1 MFLLDTKNV
10 NLGISLYLNRIS
22 VFCLKTSLYI
32 QIGISDALLS
42 IWSYI
47 PNLRQS
53 HAMYKYDA
61 IDQTL
66 VDQRVA
72 QFRDQV
78 ARRINGT
85 LAEEEFRPLR
95 LQNGLYHQRHAYMLR
110 VAIPYGLLSAK
121 QLRTLALIAEKYDR
135 GYGHFTTRQ
144 NIQFNWIELEQTP
157 DILAELAKVEMHAIQ
172 TSGNCIRN
180 ITSDAFAGVAGD
192 EYIDPRPVCELLR
205 QWSTLHPEF
214 AHLPRKFKFAING
227 AKEDRTVLLCHDV
240 GIELKKN
247 AQGELVADIY
257 AGGGMGRTPILGQLI
272 KQDLSWQV
280 LPSYLTALLRV
291 YNRFGRRDNLYKAR
305 IKILVKAL
313 GPEEFARQ
321 VEGEWTH
328 IKNGDDNFTQAE
340 WERVA
345 KHFTKPA
352 YQQLSALSEQQI
364 VAGAPETERS
374 AFTRW
379 LERNVKPHQVAGYA
393 SVILSLKPHGTV
405 APGDATVAQMNAIA
419 DLSDQYSFGELRVTH
434 EQNLVL
440 ADVEQSKLLELWQAT
455 KQQHVALPNIGLLT
469 DIIACPGGDFC
480 SLANAKSLPIAKAIQ
495 ERFDNLDYLFDLGDI
510 SLNISGCINSCGHH
524 HVGNIGVLGVDKDG
538 EEWYQITLGGEQGN
552 TAAIGKVI
560 GPSFYADEIPDVITN
575 IINTYTEQRTDDESF
590 IDAYRRIGVT
600 PFKEAAYKNAKKK
613 DKAVDQKESAAS

>member
-1 MFLLDTKNV
+1 
-10 NLGISLYLNRIS
+10 
-22 VFCLKTSLYI
+22 
-32 QIGISDALLS
+32 
-42 IWSYI
+42 
-47 PNLRQS
+47 
-53 HAMYKYDA
+53 MYKYDH

-78 ARRINGT
+78 ARRLDGS

-110 VAIPYGLLSAK
+110 VAIPYGLFSAK
-121 QLRTLALIAEKYDR
+121 QLRTLAFIAEKYDR

-144 NIQFNWIELEQTP
+144 NIQYNWVKLEETP

-180 ITSDAFAGVAGD
+180 ITSDAFAGVSGD
-192 EYIDPRPVCELLR
+192 EYVDTRPICELLR

-214 AHLPRKFKFAING
+214 AHLPRKFKFAVNG
-227 AKEDRTVLLCHDV
+227 SKEDRTVLLCHDV
-240 GIELKKN
+240 GIELKQDSSG
-247 AQGELVADIY
+247 ALVADLY
-257 AGGGMGRTPILGQLI
+257 AGGGMGRTPILGSLI
-272 KQDLSWQV
+272 KQGLPWQV

-321 VEGEWTH
+321 VEGEWAH
-328 IKNGDDNFTQAE
+328 IQNSDDNFTQAE
-340 WERVA
+340 WDRVA

-352 YQQLSALSEQQI
+352 YKNLSALSTEKLI
-364 VAGAPETERS
+364 ASVAEKDHI
-374 AFTRW
+374 AFARW
-379 LERNVKPHQVAGYA
+379 LERNVKAHQVSGYA
-393 SVILSLKPHGTV
+393 SVILSLKPHGTA
-405 APGDATVAQMNAIA
+405 APGDATAAQMLAIA
-419 DLSDQYSFGELRVTH
+419 DLADQYSFGELRATH

-440 ADVEQSKLLELWQAT
+440 ADVEQAELPNLWQAAK
-455 KQQHVALPNIGLLT
+455 KQNLVLPNIGLLT

-495 ERFDNLDYLFDLGDI
+495 ERFDDLDYLYDLGDI
-510 SLNISGCINSCGHH
+510 TLNISGCINSCGHH

-552 TAAIGKVI
+552 DAAIGKVI
-560 GPSFYADEIPDVITN
+560 GPSFYADEIPDVMSN
-575 IINTYTEQRTDDESF
+575 IINTYVSERSHEEAF
-590 IDAYRRIGVT
+590 IETYRRLGIT
-600 PFKEAAYKNAKKK
+600 PFKEAAYQHAKKK
-613 DKAVDQKESAAS
+613 GQPAEVSAS

>member
-1 MFLLDTKNV
+1 
-10 NLGISLYLNRIS
+10 
-22 VFCLKTSLYI
+22 
-32 QIGISDALLS
+32 
-42 IWSYI
+42 
-47 PNLRQS
+47 
-53 HAMYKYDA
+53 MYKYDL

-66 VDQRVA
+66 VDQRVE

-78 ARRINGT
+78 ARRLDGS

-110 VAIPYGLLSAK
+110 VAIPYGLFSAK
-121 QLRTLALIAEKYDR
+121 QLRTMALISEKYDR

-144 NIQFNWIELEQTP
+144 NIQYNWVTLEDTP

-192 EYIDPRPVCELLR
+192 EYVDPRPVCELLR

-214 AHLPRKFKFAING
+214 AHLPRKFKFAVNG

-240 GIELKKN
+240 GIELKKKTN
-247 AQGELVADIY
+247 NGELTNELTADIY
-257 AGGGMGRTPILGQLI
+257 AGGGMGRTPILGSLI
-272 KQDLSWQV
+272 KQDLPWNV

-291 YNRFGRRDNLYKAR
+291 YNRFGRRDNIYKAR

-321 VEGEWTH
+321 VEGEWLH

-340 WERVA
+340 WDRVA

-352 YQQLSALSEQQI
+352 YKNLNALTGEKVINTASE
-364 VAGAPETERS
+364 ADKT
-374 AFTRW
+374 AFTKW
-379 LERNVKPHQVAGYA
+379 LERNVRPHQVPGYA
-393 SVILSLKPHGTV
+393 SVILSLKPHGSV
-405 APGDATVAQMNAIA
+405 APGDATTAQMLAIA
-419 DLSDQYSFGELRVTH
+419 DLADQYSFGELRATH

-440 ADVEQSKLLELWQAT
+440 ADVEQAKLYELWKEAK
-455 KQQHVALPNIGLLT
+455 KQKVALPNVGLLT

-495 ERFDNLDYLFDLGDI
+495 ERFDDLDYLFDLGDI

-524 HVGNIGVLGVDKDG
+524 HVGNIGVFGVDKDG

-552 TAAIGKVI
+552 NASIGKVI

-575 IINTYTEQRTDDESF
+575 VINTYVAQRNEDESF

-613 DKAVDQKESAAS
+613 EKAEVSGDAS

>member
-1 MFLLDTKNV
+1 
-10 NLGISLYLNRIS
+10 
-22 VFCLKTSLYI
+22 
-32 QIGISDALLS
+32 
-42 IWSYI
+42 
-47 PNLRQS
+47 
-53 HAMYKYDA
+53 MYKYDH

-66 VDQRVA
+66 VDQRVT

-78 ARRINGT
+78 ARRLDGS

-110 VAIPYGLLSAK
+110 VAIPYGLFNSK
-121 QLRTLALIAEKYDR
+121 QLRTLALIAQKYDR

-144 NIQFNWIELEQTP
+144 NIQYNWVTLEDTP

-192 EYIDPRPVCELLR
+192 EYVDPRPICELLR

-240 GIELKKN
+240 GIELKKSKGTDGQLGVGLTAN
-247 AQGELVADIY
+247 IY
-257 AGGGMGRTPILGQLI
+257 AGGGMGRTPILGSLI
-272 KQDLSWQV
+272 KQDLPWQL

-321 VEGEWTH
+321 VEGEWLH
-328 IKNGDDNFTQAE
+328 IKAGNDNFTQAE
-340 WERVA
+340 WDRVA

-352 YQQLSALSEQQI
+352 YKTLPKLSNEQVINMASE
-364 VAGAPETERS
+364 AERVT
-374 AFTRW
+374 FTRW
-379 LERNVKPHQVAGYA
+379 LERNVRPHQVPGYA

-405 APGDATVAQMNAIA
+405 APGDATTAQMLAIA
-419 DLSDQYSFGELRVTH
+419 DLADQYSFGELRATH

-440 ADVEQSKLLELWQAT
+440 ADVEQSKLYELWQEAK
-455 KQQHVALPNIGLLT
+455 KQKVALPNIGLLT

-495 ERFDNLDYLFDLGDI
+495 ERFDDLDYLFDLGDI

-552 TAAIGKVI
+552 DAAIGKVI

-575 IINTYTEQRTDDESF
+575 VINTYVKERHSEESF

-600 PFKEAAYKNAKKK
+600 PFKEAAYKNVQKKE
-613 DKAVDQKESAAS
+613 KAETVGDAA

>member
-1 MFLLDTKNV
+1 
-10 NLGISLYLNRIS
+10 
-22 VFCLKTSLYI
+22 
-32 QIGISDALLS
+32 
-42 IWSYI
+42 
-47 PNLRQS
+47 
-53 HAMYKYDA
+53 MYKYDA

-78 ARRINGT
+78 ARRMNGT

-144 NIQFNWIELEQTP
+144 NIQFNWIELDQTP

-247 AQGELVADIY
+247 AAGELIADIY
-257 AGGGMGRTPILGQLI
+257 AGGGMGRTPILGSLI
-272 KQDLSWQV
+272 KQDVPWQV

-352 YQQLSALSEQQI
+352 YKQLSALSEQQI
-364 VAGAPETERS
+364 VAGATETERS
-374 AFTRW
+374 AFARW

-440 ADVEQSKLLELWQAT
+440 ADVEQSKLLELWQAA

-552 TAAIGKVI
+552 DAAIGKVI

-575 IINTYTEQRTDDESF
+575 VINTYVTQRTDDESF

>member
-1 MFLLDTKNV
+1 
-10 NLGISLYLNRIS
+10 
-22 VFCLKTSLYI
+22 
-32 QIGISDALLS
+32 
-42 IWSYI
+42 
-47 PNLRQS
+47 
-53 HAMYKYDA
+53 MYKYDH

-66 VDQRVA
+66 VDQRVI

-78 ARRINGT
+78 ERRLNGT

-121 QLRTLALIAEKYDR
+121 QLRTLAFIADKYDR

-144 NIQFNWIELEQTP
+144 NIQFNWVELEQTP
-157 DILAELAKVEMHAIQ
+157 DILAELAKIEMHAIQ

-180 ITSDAFAGVAGD
+180 ITSDAFAGVAAD

-247 AQGELVADIY
+247 PSINNGELTANIY
-257 AGGGMGRTPILGQLI
+257 AGGGMGRTPILGSLI
-272 KQDLSWQV
+272 KQGLPWQV

-321 VEGEWTH
+321 VEGEWAH
-328 IKNGDDNFTQAE
+328 LHSPEKQSKDNFTQLE

-345 KHFTKPA
+345 NHFTKPA
-352 YQQLSALSEQQI
+352 YQKLNTVSNEVVLAS
-364 VAGAPETERS
+364 APETERA
-374 AFTRW
+374 AFARW
-379 LERNVKPHQVAGYA
+379 LERNTKPHQVTGYA

-405 APGDATVAQMNAIA
+405 APGDATSAQMNAIA
-419 DLSDQYSFGELRVTH
+419 DLADQYSFGELRVTH

-440 ADVEQSKLLELWQAT
+440 ADVEQTQLLNLWRAA
-455 KQQHVALPNIGLLT
+455 KNHNLALPNIGLLT

-552 TAAIGKVI
+552 DASIGKVI
-560 GPSFYADEIPDVITN
+560 GPSFYANEIPDVMTSL
-575 IINTYTEQRTDDESF
+575 INTYVEQRTGDEPF
-590 IDAYRRIGVT
+590 IETYRRLGVT
-600 PFKEAAYKNAKKK
+600 PFKEAAYKSNGKHSKGA
-613 DKAVDQKESAAS
+613 SA

>member
-1 MFLLDTKNV
+1 
-10 NLGISLYLNRIS
+10 
-22 VFCLKTSLYI
+22 
-32 QIGISDALLS
+32 
-42 IWSYI
+42 
-47 PNLRQS
+47 
-53 HAMYKYDA
+53 MYKYDA

-78 ARRINGT
+78 ARRMNGT

-144 NIQFNWIELEQTP
+144 NIQFNWIELDQTP

-247 AQGELVADIY
+247 AAGELIADIY
-257 AGGGMGRTPILGQLI
+257 AGGGMGRTPILGSLI
-272 KQDLSWQV
+272 KQDVPWQV

-340 WERVA
+340 WDRVA

-379 LERNVKPHQVAGYA
+379 LERNVKPHQIPGYA

-440 ADVEQSKLLELWQAT
+440 ADVEQSKLLELWQAA

-552 TAAIGKVI
+552 DAAIGKVI

-575 IINTYTEQRTDDESF
+575 VINTYITQRTDDESF

>member
-1 MFLLDTKNV
+1 
-10 NLGISLYLNRIS
+10 
-22 VFCLKTSLYI
+22 
-32 QIGISDALLS
+32 
-42 IWSYI
+42 
-47 PNLRQS
+47 
-53 HAMYKYDA
+53 MYKYDH

-66 VDQRVA
+66 VNQRVA

-78 ARRINGT
+78 ARRLNGS
-85 LAEEEFRPLR
+85 LKEEEFRALR

-110 VAIPYGLLSAK
+110 VAIPYGLFSAK
-121 QLRTLALIAEKYDR
+121 QLRTMALIAEKYDR

-144 NIQFNWIELEQTP
+144 NIQFNWVTLEDTP

-192 EYIDPRPVCELLR
+192 EYVDPRPICELLR

-227 AKEDRTVLLCHDV
+227 AKEDRTILLCHDV

-247 AQGELVADIY
+247 SHGELVADIY
-257 AGGGMGRTPILGQLI
+257 AGGGMGRTPILGSLI
-272 KQDLSWQV
+272 KQALPWQL

-321 VEGEWTH
+321 VEGEWLH

-340 WERVA
+340 WDRVA

-352 YQQLSALSEQQI
+352 YKSLSKLSHEALINLASEADKTSF
-364 VAGAPETERS
+364 V
-374 AFTRW
+374 RW
-379 LERNVKPHQVAGYA
+379 LERNIKDHQVPGYA

-405 APGDATVAQMNAIA
+405 APGDATTAQMRAIA
-419 DLSDQYSFGELRVTH
+419 DLADQYSFGELRATH

-440 ADVEQSKLLELWQAT
+440 ADVEQAKLYELWQEAK
-455 KQQHVALPNIGLLT
+455 KQKVALPNVGLLT

-495 ERFDNLDYLFDLGDI
+495 KRFDDLDYLFDLGDI

-538 EEWYQITLGGEQGN
+538 QEWYQITLGGEQGN
-552 TAAIGKVI
+552 DAAIGKVI
-560 GPSFYADEIPDVITN
+560 GPSFYADEIPDVITK
-575 IINTYTEQRTDDESF
+575 IINTYVGHRADDESF
-590 IDAYRRIGVT
+590 IQTYQRLGVT
-600 PFKEAAYKNAKKK
+600 PFKEAAYQNAKKK
-613 DKAVDQKESAAS
+613 EKADKTIGEDAS

>member
-1 MFLLDTKNV
+1 
-10 NLGISLYLNRIS
+10 
-22 VFCLKTSLYI
+22 
-32 QIGISDALLS
+32 
-42 IWSYI
+42 
-47 PNLRQS
+47 
-53 HAMYKYDA
+53 MYKYDA
-61 IDQTL
+61 IDQAL
-66 VDQRVA
+66 VDQRVV
-72 QFRDQV
+72 QFRDQI
-78 ARRINGT
+78 ARRLNGS

-110 VAIPYGLLSAK
+110 VAIPYGLLNSK
-121 QLRTLALIAEKYDR
+121 QLRTLAVIAQQYDR

-144 NIQFNWIELEQTP
+144 NIQYNWVNLEETP

-180 ITSDAFAGVAGD
+180 ITSDAFAGVAAD
-192 EYIDPRPVCELLR
+192 EYVDPRPICELLR

-247 AQGELVADIY
+247 SAGELLANIY
-257 AGGGMGRTPILGQLI
+257 AGGGMGRTPILGSLI
-272 KQDLSWQV
+272 KEDLPWQL

-313 GPEEFARQ
+313 GPQEFARQ
-321 VEGEWTH
+321 VEGEWIH
-328 IKNGDDNFTQAE
+328 IAKGDDNFSQAE
-340 WERVA
+340 WDRVA
-345 KHFTKPA
+345 QHFSRPA
-352 YQQLSALSEQQI
+352 YKALITLSTEDLLSNLPIAEK
-364 VAGAPETERS
+364 VAFA
-374 AFTRW
+374 RW
-379 LERNVKPHQVAGYA
+379 HERNVRAHQVPGYA
-393 SVILSLKPHGTV
+393 SVILSLKHHGI
-405 APGDATVAQMNAIA
+405 APGDASSGQMNAIA
-419 DLSDQYSFGELRVTH
+419 DLANQYSFGELRVTH

-440 ADVEQSKLLELWQAT
+440 ADVEQTQLFSLWQAAK
-455 KQQHVALPNIGLLT
+455 KQKVALPNIGLLT

-495 ERFDNLDYLFDLGDI
+495 ERFDDLDYLHDLGDI

-552 TAAIGKVI
+552 EAAIGKVI
-560 GPSFYADEIPDVITN
+560 GPSFYADEIPDVMTS
-575 IINTYTEQRTDDESF
+575 IINTYIGQRSHDESF
-590 IDAYRRIGVT
+590 IQTYRRLGVA
-600 PFKEAAYKNAKKK
+600 PFKEAAYSNAKAK
-613 DKAVDQKESAAS
+613 VQKQDAQGVPA

>member
-1 MFLLDTKNV
+1 M
-10 NLGISLYLNRIS
+10 
-22 VFCLKTSLYI
+22 
-32 QIGISDALLS
+32 
-42 IWSYI
+42 
-47 PNLRQS
+47 
-53 HAMYKYDA
+53 AMYKYDT

-66 VDQRVA
+66 VDERVA

-78 ARRINGT
+78 ARRLDGT
-85 LAEEEFRPLR
+85 LPEEEFRPLR

-110 VAIPYGLLSAK
+110 VAIPYGLLSSN
-121 QLRTLALIAEKYDR
+121 QLRTLATIADKYDR

-144 NIQFNWIELEQTP
+144 NIQYNWVELEETP
-157 DILAELAKVEMHAIQ
+157 NILADLAKVQMHAIQ

-180 ITSDAFAGVAGD
+180 ITSDAFAGVASD
-192 EYIDPRPVCELLR
+192 EYVDPRPVCELLR

-240 GIELKKN
+240 GIEMKKN

-272 KQDLSWQV
+272 KQELPWQL

-321 VEGEWTH
+321 VEGEWAY
-328 IKNGDDNFTQAE
+328 IAKGDDNFTQAE
-340 WERVA
+340 WDRVA

-352 YQQLSALSEQQI
+352 YKNLPAIDNEALKSQFESELD
-364 VAGAPETERS
+364 ANERI
-374 AFTRW
+374 AFARW
-379 LERNVKPHQVAGYA
+379 LERNVRSHQVPGYA
-393 SVILSLKPHGTV
+393 SVILSLKPHGTA
-405 APGDATVAQMNAIA
+405 APGDATTAQMNAIA
-419 DLSDQYSFGELRVTH
+419 DLADQYSFGELRVTH

-440 ADVEQSKLLELWQAT
+440 ADVEQTQLLQFWRAAK
-455 KQQHVALPNIGLLT
+455 KQNLVIPNIGLLT
-469 DIIACPGGDFC
+469 DLIACPGGDFC

-495 ERFDNLDYLFDLGDI
+495 ERFDDLDYLYDLGDI

-538 EEWYQITLGGEQGN
+538 EEWYQITLGGDQGFD
-552 TAAIGKVI
+552 AAIGKVI

-575 IINTYTEQRTDDESF
+575 IINTYVAQRNVDESF
-590 IDAYRRIGVT
+590 VEAYRRIGVT
-600 PFKEAAYKNAKKK
+600 PFKEAAYLNAKKK
-613 DKAVDQKESAAS
+613 NKTDGAGLGGDAS

>member
-1 MFLLDTKNV
+1 
-10 NLGISLYLNRIS
+10 
-22 VFCLKTSLYI
+22 
-32 QIGISDALLS
+32 
-42 IWSYI
+42 
-47 PNLRQS
+47 
-53 HAMYKYDA
+53 MYKYDH

-78 ARRINGT
+78 ARRLNGT

-110 VAIPYGLLSAK
+110 VAIPYGLFNSK
-121 QLRTLALIAEKYDR
+121 QLRTMALIAEKYDR

-144 NIQFNWIELEQTP
+144 NIQYNWVTLEDTP

-180 ITSDAFAGVAGD
+180 ITSDAFAGVAED
-192 EYIDPRPVCELLR
+192 EYVDPRPICELLR

-227 AKEDRTVLLCHDV
+227 AKEDRTILLCHDV

-247 AQGELVADIY
+247 TRGELIADIY
-257 AGGGMGRTPILGQLI
+257 AGGGMGRTPILGSLINTSLPWQL
-272 KQDLSWQV
+272 

-321 VEGEWTH
+321 VEGEWLFN
-328 IKNGDDNFTQAE
+328 KDGEDNFTQAE
-340 WERVA
+340 WNRVA

-352 YQQLSALSEQQI
+352 YKSLPKLSDEQ
-364 VAGAPETERS
+364 VVNTASDVEKT
-374 AFTRW
+374 AFAKW
-379 LERNVKPHQVAGYA
+379 LERNVKPHQVSGYA
-393 SVILSLKPHGTV
+393 SVILSLKPHGSV
-405 APGDATVAQMNAIA
+405 APGDATTAQMLAIA
-419 DLSDQYSFGELRVTH
+419 DLADQYSFGELRATH

-440 ADVEQSKLLELWQAT
+440 ADVEQAKLYELWQEAK
-455 KQQHVALPNIGLLT
+455 KQKVALPNVGLLT

-495 ERFDNLDYLFDLGDI
+495 ERFDDLDYLFDLGNI

-552 TAAIGKVI
+552 NAAIGKVI
-560 GPSFYADEIPDVITN
+560 GPSFYADEIPDVISN
-575 IINTYTEQRTDDESF
+575 LINTYVEHRTAEEPF
-590 IDAYRRIGVT
+590 IETYRRLGVL

-613 DKAVDQKESAAS
+613 SESKFTGEDAS

>member
-1 MFLLDTKNV
+1 
-10 NLGISLYLNRIS
+10 
-22 VFCLKTSLYI
+22 
-32 QIGISDALLS
+32 
-42 IWSYI
+42 
-47 PNLRQS
+47 
-53 HAMYKYDA
+53 MYKYDA

-78 ARRINGT
+78 ARRMNGT

-121 QLRTLALIAEKYDR
+121 QLRTLALIAQKYDR

-144 NIQFNWIELEQTP
+144 NIQYNWVELEQTP

-247 AQGELVADIY
+247 TQGELIADIY
-257 AGGGMGRTPILGQLI
+257 AGGGMGRTPILGSLI
-272 KQDLSWQV
+272 KQDVPWQV

-313 GPEEFARQ
+313 GPQEFARQ
-321 VEGEWTH
+321 VEGEWAH

-340 WERVA
+340 WDRVA

-352 YQQLSALSEQQI
+352 YKQLSALSNEHI
-364 VAGAPETERS
+364 VLGATEAERS
-374 AFTRW
+374 AFARW
-379 LERNVKPHQVAGYA
+379 LGRNVKPHQVPGYA

-440 ADVEQSKLLELWQAT
+440 ADVEQSKLVELWQTA

-552 TAAIGKVI
+552 DAAIGKVI

-575 IINTYTEQRTDDESF
+575 IINTYVTQRTDDESF
-590 IDAYRRIGVT
+590 IDAYRRMGVA
-600 PFKEAAYKNAKKK
+600 PFKEAAYKNAKKRERAE
-613 DKAVDQKESAAS
+613 DKTESAANQS

>member
-1 MFLLDTKNV
+1 
-10 NLGISLYLNRIS
+10 
-22 VFCLKTSLYI
+22 
-32 QIGISDALLS
+32 
-42 IWSYI
+42 
-47 PNLRQS
+47 
-53 HAMYKYDA
+53 MYKYDH

-66 VDQRVA
+66 VDQRVT

-78 ARRINGT
+78 ERRLNGT

-121 QLRTLALIAEKYDR
+121 QLRTLAFIADKHDR

-144 NIQFNWIELEQTP
+144 NIQLNWVELEKTP

-180 ITSDAFAGVAGD
+180 ITSDAFAGVAAD
-192 EYIDPRPVCELLR
+192 EYIDPRPICELLR

-214 AHLPRKFKFAING
+214 AHLPRKFKFAVNG

-240 GIELKKN
+240 GIELKKD
-247 AQGELVADIY
+247 AQGQLIADIY
-257 AGGGMGRTPILGQLI
+257 AGGGMGRTPILGSLI
-272 KQDLSWQV
+272 KLGLPWQV

-321 VEGEWTH
+321 VEGEWLHLHNDT
-328 IKNGDDNFTQAE
+328 KPSNDNFTQAE

-345 KHFTKPA
+345 KHFTKPH
-352 YQQLSALSEQQI
+352 YRALASLTNEQ
-364 VAGAPETERS
+364 VCAKFEMKLDTNERI
-374 AFTRW
+374 AFARW
-379 LERNVKPHQVAGYA
+379 LERNIKPHQVAGYA
-393 SVILSLKPHGTV
+393 SVILSLKPHGTA
-405 APGDATVAQMNAIA
+405 APGDATSAQMNAIA
-419 DLSDQYSFGELRVTH
+419 DLADQYSFGELRVTH

-440 ADVEQSKLLELWQAT
+440 ADVEQAELLNLWRAA
-455 KQQHVALPNIGLLT
+455 KNSNLVLPNIGLLT

-495 ERFDNLDYLFDLGDI
+495 ERFDDLDYLHDLGDI
-510 SLNISGCINSCGHH
+510 TLNISGCINSCGHH

-538 EEWYQITLGGEQGN
+538 EEWYQITLGGDQGN
-552 TAAIGKVI
+552 DAAIGKVI
-560 GPSFYADEIPDVITN
+560 GPSFYANEIPDVMTS
-575 IINTYTEQRTDDESF
+575 IINTFVEQRLADEPF
-590 IDAYRRIGVT
+590 METYRRLGVT
-600 PFKEAAYKNAKKK
+600 PFKEAAYKNNGKHSK
-613 DKAVDQKESAAS
+613 DISKGVVV

>member
-1 MFLLDTKNV
+1 
-10 NLGISLYLNRIS
+10 
-22 VFCLKTSLYI
+22 
-32 QIGISDALLS
+32 
-42 IWSYI
+42 
-47 PNLRQS
+47 
-53 HAMYKYDA
+53 MYKYDH

-66 VDQRVA
+66 VDQRVI

-78 ARRINGT
+78 ERRLNGT

-121 QLRTLALIAEKYDR
+121 QLRTLAFIADKYDR

-144 NIQFNWIELEQTP
+144 NIQFNWVELEQTP

-180 ITSDAFAGVAGD
+180 ITSDAFAGVAAD

-247 AQGELVADIY
+247 AAGELTADIY
-257 AGGGMGRTPILGQLI
+257 AGGGMGRTPILGSLI
-272 KQDLSWQV
+272 KQGLPWQV

-321 VEGEWTH
+321 VEGEWAQLH
-328 IKNGDDNFTQAE
+328 NQAKQSKDNFTQLE

-345 KHFTKPA
+345 KHFTKPT
-352 YQQLSALSEQQI
+352 YQKLNAVSNEVVIAS
-364 VAGAPETERS
+364 APETERA
-374 AFTRW
+374 AFARW

-405 APGDATVAQMNAIA
+405 APGDATSAQMNAIA
-419 DLSDQYSFGELRVTH
+419 DLADQYSFGELRVTH

-440 ADVEQSKLLELWQAT
+440 ADVEQIQLLNLWRAA
-455 KQQHVALPNIGLLT
+455 KNNNLALPNIGLLT

-552 TAAIGKVI
+552 DASIGKVI
-560 GPSFYADEIPDVITN
+560 GPSFYANEIPDVMTSL
-575 IINTYTEQRTDDESF
+575 INTYVEQRTGDEPF
-590 IDAYRRIGVT
+590 IETYRHLGVN
-600 PFKEAAYKNAKKK
+600 PFKEAAYKNNRKHSKGAL
-613 DKAVDQKESAAS
+613 A

>member
-1 MFLLDTKNV
+1 
-10 NLGISLYLNRIS
+10 
-22 VFCLKTSLYI
+22 
-32 QIGISDALLS
+32 
-42 IWSYI
+42 
-47 PNLRQS
+47 
-53 HAMYKYDA
+53 MYKYDA

-66 VDQRVA
+66 VNQRVT

-78 ARRINGT
+78 IRRLDGT
-85 LAEEEFRPLR
+85 LPEEEFRPLR

-110 VAIPYGLLSAK
+110 VAIPYGLLSSE
-121 QLRTLALIAEKYDR
+121 QLRTLANIANKYDR

-144 NIQFNWIELEQTP
+144 NIQYNWVELEETP
-157 DILAELAKVEMHAIQ
+157 NILADLAKVQMHAIQ

-180 ITSDAFAGVAGD
+180 ITSDPFAGVAGD
-192 EYIDPRPVCELLR
+192 EYVDPRPVCELLR

-247 AQGELVADIY
+247 PQGELIADIY

-272 KQDLSWQV
+272 KQALPWQL

-321 VEGEWTH
+321 VEGEWIH
-328 IKNGDDNFTQAE
+328 IAKGDDNFIQSE
-340 WERVA
+340 WDRVA
-345 KHFTKPA
+345 QYFTKPDYKDLPA
-352 YQQLSALSEQQI
+352 ISNDELNSKFAAELN
-364 VAGAPETERS
+364 ANERI

-379 LERNVKPHQVAGYA
+379 LERNIRTHQVSGYA
-393 SVILSLKPHGTV
+393 SVILSLKPHGTA
-405 APGDATVAQMNAIA
+405 APGDATAVQMSAIA
-419 DLSDQYSFGELRVTH
+419 DLADQYSFSELRVTH

-440 ADVEQSKLLELWQAT
+440 ADVEQTELLNLWRAAK
-455 KQQHVALPNIGLLT
+455 KQNLVIPNIGLLT
-469 DIIACPGGDFC
+469 DLIACPGGDFC

-495 ERFDNLDYLFDLGDI
+495 ERFDDLDYLHDLGDI

-538 EEWYQITLGGEQGN
+538 EEWYQITLGGDQGFD
-552 TAAIGKVI
+552 AAIGKVI

-575 IINTYTEQRTDDESF
+575 IINTYVAQRNIDESF
-590 IDAYRRIGVT
+590 IETYRRLGVT
-600 PFKEAAYKNAKKK
+600 PFKEAAYLHAKKK
-613 DKAVDQKESAAS
+613 SKTEAIGPEGIAS

>member
-1 MFLLDTKNV
+1 
-10 NLGISLYLNRIS
+10 
-22 VFCLKTSLYI
+22 
-32 QIGISDALLS
+32 
-42 IWSYI
+42 
-47 PNLRQS
+47 
-53 HAMYKYDA
+53 MYKYDH

-66 VDQRVA
+66 VDQRVI

-78 ARRINGT
+78 ERRLNGT

-121 QLRTLALIAEKYDR
+121 QLRTLAFIADKYDR

-144 NIQFNWIELEQTP
+144 NIQFNWVELEQTP

-180 ITSDAFAGVAGD
+180 ITSDAFAGVAAD

-247 AQGELVADIY
+247 PTINNGELTADIY
-257 AGGGMGRTPILGQLI
+257 AGGGMGRTPILGSLI
-272 KQDLSWQV
+272 KQGLPWQV

-321 VEGEWTH
+321 VEGEWASLH
-328 IKNGDDNFTQAE
+328 NEAKQSKDNFTPAE

-352 YQQLSALSEQQI
+352 YQKLNVLSNETILAT
-364 VAGAPETERS
+364 APETERA
-374 AFTRW
+374 AFGRW

-405 APGDATVAQMNAIA
+405 APGDATSAQMNAIA
-419 DLSDQYSFGELRVTH
+419 DLADQYSFGELRVTH

-440 ADVEQSKLLELWQAT
+440 ADVEQTQLLHLWRAA
-455 KQQHVALPNIGLLT
+455 KNHNLALPNIGLLT

-495 ERFDNLDYLFDLGDI
+495 ERFDDLDYLFDLGDI

-552 TAAIGKVI
+552 AASIGKVI
-560 GPSFYADEIPDVITN
+560 GPSFYANEIPDVMTSL
-575 IINTYTEQRTDDESF
+575 INTYVEQRTGDEPF
-590 IDAYRRIGVT
+590 IETYRRLGVT
-600 PFKEAAYKNAKKK
+600 PFKEAAYRCNGKHSKGVTA
-613 DKAVDQKESAAS
+613 

>member
-1 MFLLDTKNV
+1 
-10 NLGISLYLNRIS
+10 
-22 VFCLKTSLYI
+22 
-32 QIGISDALLS
+32 
-42 IWSYI
+42 
-47 PNLRQS
+47 
-53 HAMYKYDA
+53 MYKYDA

-78 ARRINGT
+78 ARRMNGT

-144 NIQFNWIELEQTP
+144 NIQFNWIELDQTP

-257 AGGGMGRTPILGQLI
+257 AGGGMGRTPILGSLI
-272 KQDLSWQV
+272 KQDVPWQV

-575 IINTYTEQRTDDESF
+575 VINTYVAQRTDDESF

>member
-1 MFLLDTKNV
+1 
-10 NLGISLYLNRIS
+10 
-22 VFCLKTSLYI
+22 
-32 QIGISDALLS
+32 
-42 IWSYI
+42 
-47 PNLRQS
+47 
-53 HAMYKYDA
+53 MYKYDA

-144 NIQFNWIELEQTP
+144 NIQFNWIELDQTP

-247 AQGELVADIY
+247 AAGELIADIY
-257 AGGGMGRTPILGQLI
+257 AGGGMGRTPILGSLI
-272 KQDLSWQV
+272 KQDVPWQV

-340 WERVA
+340 WDRVA

-374 AFTRW
+374 AFARW

-440 ADVEQSKLLELWQAT
+440 ADVEQSKLLVLWQAA

-552 TAAIGKVI
+552 DAAIGKVI

-575 IINTYTEQRTDDESF
+575 VINTYVTQRTDDESF

>member
-1 MFLLDTKNV
+1 
-10 NLGISLYLNRIS
+10 
-22 VFCLKTSLYI
+22 
-32 QIGISDALLS
+32 
-42 IWSYI
+42 
-47 PNLRQS
+47 
-53 HAMYKYDA
+53 MYKYDT

-78 ARRINGT
+78 ARRLNST

-144 NIQFNWIELEQTP
+144 NIQYNWVELEKTP

-180 ITSDAFAGVAGD
+180 ITSDAFAGVAAD
-192 EYIDPRPVCELLR
+192 EYIDPRPICELLR

-247 AQGELVADIY
+247 PIGELVADIY
-257 AGGGMGRTPILGQLI
+257 AGGGMGRTPILGSLI
-272 KQDLSWQV
+272 KQDLPWEV

-313 GPEEFARQ
+313 GSEEFARQ
-321 VEGEWTH
+321 VEGEWVH

-340 WERVA
+340 WDRVA
-345 KHFTKPA
+345 QHFTKPA
-352 YQQLSALSEQQI
+352 YKQLGKLTSEQVI
-364 VAGAPETERS
+364 ASAPESQRS
-374 AFTRW
+374 AFSRW
-379 LERNVKPHQVAGYA
+379 LERNVKPHQVPGYA

-405 APGDATVAQMNAIA
+405 APGDATTAQMNAIA

-440 ADVEQSKLLELWQAT
+440 ADVEQSKLLELWQAA

-495 ERFDNLDYLFDLGDI
+495 ERFNNLDYLFDLGDI

-552 TAAIGKVI
+552 DAAIGKVI

-575 IINTYTEQRTDDESF
+575 VINTYVEHRTDDESF

-600 PFKEAAYKNAKKK
+600 PFKEAAYKNAQKK

>member
-1 MFLLDTKNV
+1 
-10 NLGISLYLNRIS
+10 
-22 VFCLKTSLYI
+22 
-32 QIGISDALLS
+32 
-42 IWSYI
+42 
-47 PNLRQS
+47 
-53 HAMYKYDA
+53 MYKYDH

-66 VDQRVA
+66 VDQRVI

-78 ARRINGT
+78 ERRLNGT
-85 LAEEEFRPLR
+85 IAEEEFRPLR

-121 QLRTLALIAEKYDR
+121 QLRTLAFIADKYDR
-135 GYGHFTTRQ
+135 GYAHFTTRQ
-144 NIQFNWIELEQTP
+144 NIQFNWVELEQTP

-180 ITSDAFAGVAGD
+180 ITSDAFAGVAAD
-192 EYIDPRPVCELLR
+192 EYIDPRPICELLR

-240 GIELKKN
+240 GIELKKDPN
-247 AQGELVADIY
+247 INNGELTADIY
-257 AGGGMGRTPILGQLI
+257 AGGGMGRTPILGSLI
-272 KQDLSWQV
+272 KQGLPWQV

-305 IKILVKAL
+305 IKILVKSL

-321 VEGEWTH
+321 VEGEWAYLH
-328 IKNGDDNFTQAE
+328 NEAKQSKDNFTKYE

-352 YQQLSALSEQQI
+352 YQQLNTMSDEAI
-364 VAGAPETERS
+364 PAAATEAERG

-379 LERNVKPHQVAGYA
+379 LKRNVKSHQVPGYA

-405 APGDATVAQMNAIA
+405 APGDATSAQMNAIA
-419 DLSDQYSFGELRVTH
+419 DLADQYSFGELRVTH

-440 ADVEQSKLLELWQAT
+440 ADVEQSKLLELWQAA

-495 ERFDNLDYLFDLGDI
+495 ERFDDLDYLFDLGDI

-552 TAAIGKVI
+552 DASIGKVI
-560 GPSFYADEIPDVITN
+560 GPSFYANEIPDVMTSL
-575 IINTYTEQRTDDESF
+575 INVYVEQRTTDEPF
-590 IDAYRRIGVT
+590 IETYRRLGVS
-600 PFKEAAYKNAKKK
+600 PFKEAAYKNNGKHSKGAL
-613 DKAVDQKESAAS
+613 A